1 MKHDLTTVDFHRAP
15 LIAVRGETPAE
26 TLVAMKP
33 VAEGMGLDWE
43 EQRRKLHR
51 HPVLKAALTFATVQ
65 MPGDDQRREWAFL
78 PLPRLNFWFATIQ
91 PNKVPSLDT
100 RAKIIRYQ
108 EECADVLFSHFFG
121 KAKASA
127 APSQAQKLAL
137 IREARL
143 CGFSK
148 AELQEMWIDL
158 RLPATEGM
166 KARILRRQGDLFDA
180 RPLGQA

>member
-1 MKHDLTTVDFHRAP
+1 MKHDLTTVDFHGAT
-15 LIAVRGETPAE
+15 LIAVRGETPTE

-43 EQRRKLHR
+43 GQRQRIGR
-51 HPVLKAALTFATVQ
+51 HPVLSKGACEIQVPSAGGMQAMTA
-65 MPGDDQRREWAFL
+65 L
-78 PLPRLNFWFATIQ
+78 PLSKLNFWLATIQ
-91 PNKVPSLDT
+91 PNKVPNLDT
-100 RAKIIRYQ
+100 RARILAYQ
-108 EECADVLFSHFFG
+108 EECADVLFAHFFG

-143 CGFSK
+143 CGFTK
-148 AELQEMWIDL
+148 PELQEMWIDL
-158 RLPATEGM
+158 CLPATEGM

-180 RPLGQA
+180 QPLGQA